1 MAEQRILTEEGQK
14 LWDSIALMEA
24 EIKKS
29 KIKIKPPKLNAI
41 VFEPAP
47 AQLSFM
53 ELEIK
58 KLMLNSHLV
67 VKDCD
72 LIISKFTNAKEYLTS
87 DARVARE
94 IHLNLFTRLQRI
106 LENLPAFE
114 SEEHLT
120 REIATHGRNI

>member
-1 MAEQRILTEEGQK
+1 MAEHRVLTEEGQK

-24 EIKKS
+24 EVQKS
-29 KIKIKPPKLNAI
+29 KVKVKPLKLKSI

-47 AQLSFM
+47 AQLSFL

-72 LIISKFTNAKEYLTS
+72 AIIAKFTNAKEYLTS

-94 IHLNLFTRLQRI
+94 IHLNLFSRLQRI

-114 SEEHLT
+114 EEEHLT
-120 REIATHGRNI
+120 RELVTHGR